1 MPRLLPSAIFTQA
14 LVKHYGDVK
23 AVDSVDLNVERGEL
37 YGFLGPNGAGKTTT
51 ISILATLLK
60 PTSGRAEVAGIDV
73 VRKPGEVRRKIGIV
87 FQDPSLDEE
96 LTARE
101 NMVFHARLYKV
112 PKANRDRRI
121 DELLSMVELSDRA
134 KDRVKEFSGGMRRRL
149 ELARGLL
156 HEPEVLFLDEPTLGL
171 DPQTRTH
178 LWDYIRR
185 LNRER
190 GVTMMLTTHY
200 MDEADMLCHRIGII
214 DRGKIVIEGTPAELK
229 SAIGGDVIYVSVS
242 GTNGADFQ
250 TVARAV
256 PEVRRV
262 SAAPDGLQL
271 EVTSGEHAIPKILD
285 ALRAG
290 GGTVASIS
298 LKKPSLN
305 DVFIKH
311 TGHGIRDEEMDH
323 QGRMRY
329 FMRGRRHHR

>member
-1 MPRLLPSAIFTQA
+1 MRRSLPPAILTQS
-14 LVKHYGDVK
+14 LVKHYGAVK
-23 AVDSVDLNVERGEL
+23 AVDAVDLKVEHGEL

-60 PTSGRAEVAGIDV
+60 PTSGRAEVAGLDV
-73 VRKPGEVRRKIGIV
+73 TRNAGEVRRRIGVV

-96 LTARE
+96 LTAYE
-101 NMVFHARLYKV
+101 NMVFHARLFKV
-112 PKANRDRRI
+112 PKASRDRRI
-121 DELLSMVELSDRA
+121 TDLLAMVELTERA

-190 GVTMMLTTHY
+190 GVTMLLTTHY
-200 MDEADMLCHRIGII
+200 MDEADMLCNRIGII
-214 DRGKIVIEGTPAELK
+214 DRGKIVVEGTPAELK
-229 SAIGGDVIYVSVS
+229 AAIGGDVIYVSVS
-242 GTNGADFQ
+242 GKNGSDFQ
-250 TVARAV
+250 SVARSV

-271 EVTSGEHAIPKILD
+271 EVTSGEHAIPKVLD

-290 GGTVASIS
+290 GGTVSSIS

-311 TGHGIRDEEMDH
+311 TGRGIRDEEMDQ

-329 FMRGRRHHR
+329 FMMGRRR

>member
-1 MPRLLPSAIFTQA
+1 VRPPLPAAILTQS

-23 AVDSVDLNVERGEL
+23 AVDSVDLKVERGEL

-51 ISILATLLK
+51 ISILATLLR
-60 PTSGRAEVAGIDV
+60 PTSGRAEIAGLDV
-73 VRKPGEVRRKIGIV
+73 VKEASQVRRRIGVV

-96 LTARE
+96 LTAWE
-101 NMVFHARLYKV
+101 NMVFHARLFKV
-112 PKANRDRRI
+112 PKAGRERRI
-121 DELLSMVELSDRA
+121 SELLSMVELSDRA

-171 DPQTRTH
+171 DPQTRSH
-178 LWDYIRR
+178 LWDYIRK

-190 GVTMMLTTHY
+190 GVTMLLTTHY
-200 MDEADMLCHRIGII
+200 MDEADMLCNRIGII
-214 DRGKIVIEGTPAELK
+214 DRGKIVVEGTPAELK
-229 SAIGGDVIYVSVS
+229 AMIGGDVIYVTVA

-250 TVARAV
+250 SVARSV

-271 EVTSGEHAIPKILD
+271 EVSNGEHAIPKILD
-285 ALRAG
+285 ALRAKG
-290 GGTVASIS
+290 GAVSSIS

-329 FMRGRRHHR
+329 FMRGRRRGH

>member
-1 MPRLLPSAIFTQA
+1 LSPAILVQA

-23 AVDSVDLNVERGEL
+23 AVDGVDLAVERGEL

-51 ISILATLLK
+51 LSILSTLLK
-60 PTSGRAEVAGIDV
+60 PTSGRAEVAGFDV
-73 VRKPGEVRRKIGIV
+73 VRQPRRVREQIGVV

-112 PKANRDRRI
+112 PRSQRERRI
-121 DELLSMVELSDRA
+121 SDLLEMVELTERA
-134 KDRVKEFSGGMRRRL
+134 NDRVKEFSGGMRRRL

-156 HEPEVLFLDEPTLGL
+156 HEPQVLFLDEPTLGL

-178 LWDYIRR
+178 LWEYIRR

-200 MDEADMLCHRIGII
+200 MDEADMLCNRIGII
-214 DRGKIVIEGTPAELK
+214 DRGRIVTEGTPAELK
-229 SAIGGDVIYVSVS
+229 GRIGGDVVYVTVKGAN
-242 GTNGADFQ
+242 GTDFQ
-250 TVARAV
+250 SVARNV
-256 PEVRRV
+256 TGVR
-262 SAAPDGLQL
+262 SATPAPDGLQL
-271 EVTSGEHAIPKILD
+271 EVDNGEHTIPPIMD
-285 ALRAG
+285 ALRAAG
-290 GGTVASIS
+290 GSVASIS
-298 LKKPSLN
+298 LKKPTLN

-329 FMRGRRHHR
+329 FMRGRRHGR